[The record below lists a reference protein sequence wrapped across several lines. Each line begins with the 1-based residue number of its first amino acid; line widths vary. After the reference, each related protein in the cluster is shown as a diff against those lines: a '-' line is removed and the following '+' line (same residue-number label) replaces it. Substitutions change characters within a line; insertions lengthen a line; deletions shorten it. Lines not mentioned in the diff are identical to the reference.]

1 MLYVSV
7 CLSCYYHMWVL
18 LSLCSLL
25 ILSWIY
31 RLANVSWSLSIFLC
45 SLFVVFLHVSVFIV
59 MLVFFFSSR
68 GRHTRCELVTGVQT
82 CALPI
87 SWVATLTAP
96 PSPVAPSVAPT
107 MSGASIEE
115 PMLLMKPPPPP
126 IDWISTAFAPA
137 PLVTIFAFCVSEML
151 PPSPP
156 APPAAPAESVMPPA
170 PMLAPA
176 TAEKPATARER
187 AVEG

>member
-1 MLYVSV
+1 M
-7 CLSCYYHMWVL
+7 M
-18 LSLCSLL
+18 
-25 ILSWIY
+25 
-31 RLANVSWSLSIFLC
+31 
-45 SLFVVFLHVSVFIV
+45 
-59 MLVFFFSSR
+59 
-68 GRHTRCELVTGVQT
+68 
-82 CALPI
+82 P
-87 SWVATLTAP
+87 WVATLTAP

-137 PLVTIFAFCVSEML
+137 PLVTIFAFCVSAML

-170 PMLAPA
+170 PMLAPSIEEMHD
-176 TAEKPATARER
+176 TPPPNTLYHIYETQCRRRRPHFR
-187 AVEG
+187 